1 MTTSINRRFFIK
13 SSAAAGALVGLNELS
28 FTTKLGSVSAADAR
42 LPKNSVRMRPEI
54 EPLVRVLEDT
64 PRDRLL
70 EEIAFRIK
78 RGLSYRDILAALLL
92 AGVRNIQP
100 RPVGFKFHAVL
111 VVNSA
116 HVASLSSPDSERW
129 LPIFWALD
137 YFKSSQARDVREGD
151 WTMSRVDESKIPE
164 PRRAKDAFIKA
175 MDAWDTE
182 ATDLAVAGLV
192 RSHGA
197 GEVFDLISQYGC
209 RDYRDIG
216 HKAIYVANSYRALQ
230 CIGWQHAEPVL
241 RSLAYALLEH
251 DGDNPSKGDA
261 VADRPGRRNRELL
274 ASIGQD
280 WQSGQM
286 KPQACEEL
294 METFRQGSANQAS
307 DAVVKLLNQDVHPR
321 LIWDGIFNFSGEL
334 LMRNPGI
341 VSLHAVTSANA
352 MHYSFQNCGNDRT
365 RRMLL
370 LQNAAFLPLFRGR
383 ALSSNDQAL
392 NRIQPET
399 VDEQEAKAVDDI
411 FSEIDGDRLTAA
423 RKALGYLQNG
433 HSPKEF
439 IDTARRFIFLKGSN
453 SHDYKFS
460 SAVLEDYHHIS
471 PEWRNRFL
479 AASVFNLR
487 GSQSADNSLVARIR
501 AALGA

>member
-1 MTTSINRRFFIK
+1 MTPSMNRRFFIK
-13 SSAAAGALVGLNELS
+13 TSTAAGSLLGLHELS
-28 FTTKLGSVSAADAR
+28 FVSKLGSVSAADAR
-42 LPKNSVRMRPEI
+42 LPRNAVKMRPEI
-54 EPLVRVLEDT
+54 EALVRFLEDT
-64 PRDRLL
+64 QREELL
-70 EEIAFRIK
+70 EQVAFRIK
-78 RGLSYRDILAALLL
+78 RGLSYRDVLSALLL

-116 HVASLSSPDSERW
+116 HLASLSSPDSERW

-137 YFKSSQARDVREGD
+137 YFKSSQARDIREGD
-151 WTMSRVDESKIPE
+151 WTMLRIDESKVPE
-164 PRRAKDAFIKA
+164 PHRAKDAFIRA
-175 MDAWDTE
+175 MDAWDVE

-197 GEVFDLISQYGC
+197 AEIFDLFSQYGC

-216 HKAIYVANSYRALQ
+216 HKAIYVANSYRTLQ
-230 CIGWQHAEPVL
+230 CIGWQHAEPVM
-241 RSLAYALLEH
+241 RSLAYALLAHE
-251 DGDNPSKGDA
+251 GRNPSKGDA
-261 VADRPGRRNRELL
+261 AADLPGRRNRELSG
-274 ASIGQD
+274 SIVKD
-280 WQSGQM
+280 WQSGEM
-286 KPQACEEL
+286 NSETCEAL
-294 METFRQGSANQAS
+294 LDTFRHGSANEAS
-307 DAVVKLLNQDVHPR
+307 DAVVKLLNQNVHPQS
-321 LIWDGIFNFSGEL
+321 IWDGIFNFSGEL

-352 MHYSFQNCGNDRT
+352 MHHSFQNCGNDRT

-370 LQNAAFLPLFRGR
+370 LQNAAFLPLFRGPT
-383 ALSSNDQAL
+383 LSSNDQAL
-392 NRIQPET
+392 DRIKPET
-399 VDEQEAKAVDDI
+399 VDERQTKAVEDV
-411 FSEIDGDRLTAA
+411 FSEIDDDRMRAA
-423 RKALGYLQNG
+423 RKALGYLQFG

-460 SAVLEDYHHIS
+460 SAVLEDFYHIS
-471 PEWRNRFL
+471 PEWRNRYL

-487 GSQSADNSLVARIR
+487 GSQTADNGLVARTR